1 MRHSTKSVV
10 EWRAE
15 LSRMT
20 QMELAELRRFAP
32 AGHIVFTND
41 ALTEYFNKC
50 FEAKGGMT
58 PDISK
63 AIGWGERP

>member
-1 MRHSTKSVV
+1 
-10 EWRAE
+10 
-15 LSRMT
+15 MT